1 MDAEAASNI
10 QASDDD
16 EDKNQ
21 ALRSIQNAYSQ
32 LLVELSESVQT
43 GNGTTAS
50 NELISDDTNIII
62 NLSLPSNYP
71 LALKDAL
78 RNVLKRFISDVS
90 GVDGTITWKLE
101 MPSRFDDNL
110 LSSINSSVNSFLV
123 NSIIGK
129 WCEITANDKVKE
141 YADNAAAL
149 LLDIKE
155 KAFFKKKPTRT
166 KIS

>member
-1 MDAEAASNI
+1 MANFTLTI
-10 QASDDD
+10 TKSDIY
-16 EDKNQ
+16 EEVAK
-21 ALRSIQNAYSQ
+21 
-32 LLVELSESVQT
+32 
-43 GNGTTAS
+43 TTAYIGAKNKLEDGKS
-50 NELISDDTNIII
+50 AFDQVFVTDADLTMIDRFFNESLYSLI
-62 NLSLPSNYP
+62 
-71 LALKDAL
+71 
-78 RNVLKRFISDVS
+78 NVLKRFISGVSVADV
-90 GVDGTITWKLE
+90 TITWQLE

-110 LSSINSSVNSFLV
+110 LESIKSSANSFLV

-149 LLDIKE
+149 LLDIKD

>member
-1 MDAEAASNI
+1 MANLTLTIEK
-10 QASDDD
+10 SDID
-16 EDKNQ
+16 EEVAK
-21 ALRSIQNAYSQ
+21 
-32 LLVELSESVQT
+32 
-43 GNGTTAS
+43 TTAYIGAKNKLEDGKS
-50 NELISDDTNIII
+50 AFDQVFVTDADLTMIERFLNE
-62 NLSLPSNYP
+62 SL
-71 LALKDAL
+71 DAL
-78 RNVLKRFISDVS
+78 RNVLKRFISVGS
-90 GVDGTITWKLE
+90 VVDGTITWQLE
-101 MPSRFDDNL
+101 MSSRFEGNL
-110 LSSINSSVNSFLV
+110 LESIKSSAKSFLV

>member
-1 MDAEAASNI
+1 MADLI
-10 QASDDD
+10 ITIKRSDVYD
-16 EDKNQ
+16 EVAK
-21 ALRSIQNAYSQ
+21 
-32 LLVELSESVQT
+32 
-43 GNGTTAS
+43 TTAYIGAKNKLEDGKS
-50 NELISDDTNIII
+50 AFDQVFVTDADLTMIERFFNE
-62 NLSLPSNYP
+62 SL
-71 LALKDAL
+71 DAL

-90 GVDGTITWKLE
+90 GVDGTITWQLE
-101 MPSRFDDNL
+101 MPIRFDDNL

-149 LLDIKE
+149 LVDIKE

>member
-1 MDAEAASNI
+1 MADLVI
-10 QASDDD
+10 TIKRSDVY
-16 EDKNQ
+16 EEVAK
-21 ALRSIQNAYSQ
+21 
-32 LLVELSESVQT
+32 
-43 GNGTTAS
+43 TTAYIGAKNKLEDGKS
-50 NELISDDTNIII
+50 AFDQVFVTDADLTMIERFFNE
-62 NLSLPSNYP
+62 SL
-71 LALKDAL
+71 DAL
-78 RNVLKRFISDVS
+78 RNVLKRFISYVS
-90 GVDGTITWKLE
+90 GVDGTITWQLE
-101 MPSRFDDNL
+101 MPIRFDDNL

>member
-1 MDAEAASNI
+1 MADLVI
-10 QASDDD
+10 TIKRSDVY
-16 EDKNQ
+16 EEVAK
-21 ALRSIQNAYSQ
+21 
-32 LLVELSESVQT
+32 
-43 GNGTTAS
+43 TTAYIGAKNKLEDGKS
-50 NELISDDTNIII
+50 AFDQVFVTDADLTMIERFFNESM
-62 NLSLPSNYP
+62 
-71 LALKDAL
+71 DAL
-78 RNVLKRFISDVS
+78 RNVLKRFISGGS
-90 GVDGTITWKLE
+90 GADGTITWQLE

>member
-1 MDAEAASNI
+1 MANFTLTITKSNI
-10 QASDDD
+10 YEEVA
-16 EDKNQ
+16 K
-21 ALRSIQNAYSQ
+21 
-32 LLVELSESVQT
+32 
-43 GNGTTAS
+43 TTAYIGAKNKLEDGKS
-50 NELISDDTNIII
+50 AFDQVFVTDADLTMIDRFFNE
-62 NLSLPSNYP
+62 SLDS
-71 LALKDAL
+71 L
-78 RNVLKRFISDVS
+78 RNVLKRFISGVSVADV
-90 GVDGTITWKLE
+90 TITWQLE

-110 LSSINSSVNSFLV
+110 LESIKSSANSFFV

-149 LLDIKE
+149 LLDIKD

>member
-1 MDAEAASNI
+1 MADSTLTI
-10 QASDDD
+10 KKSDVY
-16 EDKNQ
+16 EEVAK
-21 ALRSIQNAYSQ
+21 
-32 LLVELSESVQT
+32 
-43 GNGTTAS
+43 TTAYIGAKNKLEDGKS
-50 NELISDDTNIII
+50 AFDQVFVTDADLTMIERFFNE
-62 NLSLPSNYP
+62 SL
-71 LALKDAL
+71 DAL
-78 RNVLKRFISDVS
+78 RNVLKRFISGGS
-90 GVDGTITWKLE
+90 GVDGTITWQLE

-110 LSSINSSVNSFLV
+110 LESIKSSAKSFLV

-155 KAFFKKKPTRT
+155 KAFFKKKPTRI